1 MKSSNPHQPR
11 ILYIE
16 DDPKSRLIVRK
27 LLESAGCTVFEAA
40 DGRDGIEKAQ
50 TVNPDAILIDI
61 MLPVM
66 NGLEVTRKVKEIEEI
81 ADTPIIALTAKAMAG
96 DREQILAAGCDE
108 YLAKPINI
116 PVLLKTLSRVLNK
129 ELSLVQQESSPQ
141 GMEGHDATATKTFLI
156 VDDTPKNVM
165 ILEKVFT
172 AEGYTVLT
180 APHGKAALEILKDS
194 KVDLIISDIAMPV
207 MDGYR
212 FCYEAMQDPE
222 MRDIH
227 FIFYSSHYSNEDEVD
242 FGLTLG
248 AERYLVRPLA
258 VKELVKLV
266 KEVLRHEKKPV
277 HPMKWEEFS
286 PLHDRLLTS
295 KIVEIAPQAE
305 PFNDV
310 DASKTVEMGRSY
322 LVEEKT
328 PEKSYTM
335 FLKQLSQG
343 VKGLLLTR
351 THPRFIKKQYNFEK
365 TPFIWLSTTASE
377 EFKSTT
383 DLTEISLSVK
393 HFISITEKSII
404 LLDGYEYLA
413 SKMGF
418 TVMLQFL
425 QSLNEFVS
433 SHDSILL
440 IPVDPETL
448 NQKELRILER
458 ELTPL
463 S

>member
-27 LLESAGCTVFEAA
+27 LLESAGCIVFEAA
-40 DGRDGIEKAQ
+40 DGREGIEKAL

-66 NGLEVTRKVKEIEEI
+66 NGLEVTRKVREIKEISQ
-81 ADTPIIALTAKAMAG
+81 TPIIALTAKAMTG

-116 PVLLKTLSRVLNK
+116 PLLLKTLSRVLRS
-129 ELSLVQQESSPQ
+129 ELSLVHQELSRT
-141 GMEGHDATATKTFLI
+141 EREDHDAPTTKTFLI

-165 ILEKVFT
+165 ILEKVF
-172 AEGYTVLT
+172 ASEGYSVLT
-180 APHGKAALEILKDS
+180 ASHGKEALEILKTS
-194 KVDLIISDIAMPV
+194 NVDLIISDIAMPV

-212 FCYEAMQDPE
+212 LCYEVMKIPE
-222 MRDIH
+222 TRDMH
-227 FIFYSSHYSNEDEVD
+227 FIFYSSHYSNEDEVN
-242 FGLTLG
+242 FGLALG
-248 AERYLVRPLA
+248 ADRYLVRPLA
-258 VKELVKLV
+258 IKELVKLV
-266 KEVLRHEKKPV
+266 KEILNHEKKPV

-295 KIVEIAPQAE
+295 KIVEIAPQTE
-305 PFNDV
+305 PFRDV
-310 DASKTVEMGRSY
+310 EIDKPVEMGRSY

-328 PEKSYTM
+328 PEKSYTL
-335 FLKQLSQG
+335 FLNQLSQG

-351 THPRFIKKQYNFEK
+351 THPKFIKKQYNLEK

-393 HFISITEKSII
+393 HFISITEESVI
-404 LLDGYEYLA
+404 LLDGYEYLV

>member
-16 DDPKSRLIVRK
+16 DDPKSRLIIRK
-27 LLESAGCTVFEAA
+27 LLESAGCTVFEAT
-40 DGRDGIEKAQ
+40 DGREGIEKAL

-116 PVLLKTLSRVLNK
+116 PLLLKTLSRVLNK
-129 ELSLVQQESSPQ
+129 ELSLVYQEQSQ
-141 GMEGHDATATKTFLI
+141 KGMEGHDVASKTFLI

-172 AEGYTVLT
+172 SEGYTVLT

-212 FCYEAMQDPE
+212 FCYEVMQNPE
-222 MRDIH
+222 TRDMH

-242 FGLTLG
+242 FGLALG
-248 AERYLVRPLA
+248 ADRYLVRPLA
-258 VKELVKLV
+258 IRELVKLV

-277 HPMKWEEFS
+277 NPMKWEEFS

-295 KIVEIAPQAE
+295 KIVEIAPQTE
-305 PFNDV
+305 PFKDV
-310 DASKTVEMGRSY
+310 EISKTVEMGRSY

-328 PEKSYTM
+328 PEKSYTI

-365 TPFIWLSTTASE
+365 TPFIWLSTTPSE
-377 EFKSTT
+377 EVESTT

-433 SHDSILL
+433 SYDSVLL
-440 IPVDPETL
+440 IPVDPETM